1 MKVTMAAIDK
11 VEFAGYTL
19 DARSLYCPEPVMMLH
34 NMIRDISPGEKIRV
48 LATDPSTKRDIP
60 KFCQFLGHELLHNS
74 EETDGGGEGDYI
86 YVFVI
91 AKANKTT
98 EA

>member
-1 MKVTMAAIDK
+1 MAVTDEA
-11 VEFAGYTL
+11 EFSGHIL
-19 DARSLYCPEPVMMLH
+19 DARALYCPEPVMMLH
-34 NMIRDISPGEKIRV
+34 NMIRNISAGEIIKV

-60 KFCQFLGHELLHNS
+60 KFCQFLGHELLQQC
-74 EETDGGGEGDYI
+74 EETDESGEGENI

-91 AKANKTT
+91 AKLEKTL